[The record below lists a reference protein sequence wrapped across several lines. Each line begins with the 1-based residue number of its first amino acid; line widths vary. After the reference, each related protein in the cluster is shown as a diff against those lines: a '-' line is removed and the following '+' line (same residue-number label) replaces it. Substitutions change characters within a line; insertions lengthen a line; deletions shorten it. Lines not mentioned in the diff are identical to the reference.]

1 MKNGWKTVAA
11 MVLAG
16 FAGAL
21 GSSLF
26 GARDAS
32 ATKLDARYQV
42 SSWAYGD
49 GLYPRHG
56 AFITDVES
64 GDTWAIVGRYVDA
77 VDSAKLCKTDYPQ
90 GIQYV
95 GRAKK

>member
-1 MKNGWKTVAA
+1 MKNGWKTMGA
-11 MVLAG
+11 MALAG

-21 GSSLF
+21 GASLF

-32 ATKLDARYQV
+32 ATRLDARYQV

-49 GLYPRHG
+49 ASQPRHG

-64 GDTWAIVGRYVDA
+64 GDTWVVVGRYVDA
-77 VDSAKLCKTDYPQ
+77 VDSVKLCKTDYPQ

-95 GRAKK
+95 GKAKR